1 MEEPGNLL
9 MYCRGQGGIRQDR
22 HYPDWYNQPLE
33 AIYRLGFIGL
43 CIAMLS
49 VLPYFLKYNESQKRL
64 REFKGE
70 N

>member
-9 MYCRGQGGIRQDR
+9 MYCRSQGRIRQDGY
-22 HYPDWYNQPLE
+22 YPDWYNQPLE

-43 CIAMLS
+43 FIAMLS